1 MTHDGDDTGSL
12 PGSSPSSAPGPL
24 GSAAST
30 PGTAATNDAGGTADA
45 LGGTT
50 GRAASSTTPD
60 DVAAWRAQR
69 TEAAAHQAN
78 ELERRR
84 ALESAEAAE
93 LLREFVAEAERRGIA
108 PVPLQARSY
117 AGDATYR
124 TRTLGWYLRKNRTL
138 AVGTDASFYILSVQG
153 GLSARLR
160 GATLVPSD
168 PPLVLG
174 KGGRDGESIS
184 LADAIELVLERG

>member
-1 MTHDGDDTGSL
+1 MTHDGDDSGSL
-12 PGSSPSSAPGPL
+12 PGSSPSSAPGAHGPAT
-24 GSAAST
+24 GT
-30 PGTAATNDAGGTADA
+30 PATNDAGGTADA
-45 LGGTT
+45 VGGAT
-50 GRAASSTTPD
+50 GAARSTAPD

-84 ALESAEAAE
+84 TREAAEAAE
-93 LLREFVAEAERRGIA
+93 LLREFVAEAGRRGIA

>member
-1 MTHDGDDTGSL
+1 MTHDGDDTEGL
-12 PGSSPSSAPGPL
+12 PGSSPSSAPGPH
-24 GSAAST
+24 GPAA
-30 PGTAATNDAGGTADA
+30 GTHATNDAGGTAGA
-45 LGGTT
+45 LGGTA

-138 AVGTDASFYILSVQG
+138 GVGTDASFYILSVQG

>member
-1 MTHDGDDTGSL
+1 MTHDGDDTGDL
-12 PGSSPSSAPGPL
+12 PGSSPSSAHQAHQAHGPGD
-24 GSAAST
+24 A
-30 PGTAATNDAGGTADA
+30 AGGS
-45 LGGTT
+45 T
-50 GRAASSTTPD
+50 GAASSTTPD

-84 ALESAEAAE
+84 AQESAQAAA

-124 TRTLGWYLRKNRTL
+124 TKTLGWYLRKNRTL

-153 GLSARLR
+153 GLSARLK

>member
-1 MTHDGDDTGSL
+1 MTTGGDGTGPL
-12 PGSSPSSAPGPL
+12 VPGSSPSPRPEGPE
-24 GSAAST
+24 GSGDGSGAARSRRT
-30 PGTAATNDAGGTADA
+30 D
-45 LGGTT
+45 
-50 GRAASSTTPD
+50 TPD

-69 TEAAAHQAN
+69 TEAAAHQAA

-84 ALESAEAAE
+84 AQESAEAAV
-93 LLREFVAEAERRGIA
+93 LLLEFVAEAGRRGLS

-138 AVGTDASFYILSVQG
+138 AVGTDGAFYVLSVPG
-153 GLSARLR
+153 GISARLR
-160 GATLVPSD
+160 GAVLTPSD

-184 LADAIELVLERG
+184 LADALALVLERG

>member
-1 MTHDGDDTGSL
+1 MTTDGDGTGRTA
-12 PGSSPSSAPGPL
+12 PGSSPSSHPEGVAGTGSGSGAPP
-24 GSAAST
+24 
-30 PGTAATNDAGGTADA
+30 AG
-45 LGGTT
+45 T
-50 GRAASSTTPD
+50 GRPD

-69 TEAAAHQAN
+69 TEAAAHQAA

-84 ALESAEAAE
+84 AQESAEAAV
-93 LLREFVAEAERRGIA
+93 LLREFVAEAGRRGIA

-138 AVGTDASFYILSVQG
+138 AVGTDGAFYVLSVPG

-160 GATLVPSD
+160 GAVLTPSD

-184 LADAIELVLERG
+184 LADAVALVLERG

>member
-1 MTHDGDDTGSL
+1 MTTDGDGTG
-12 PGSSPSSAPGPL
+12 PTAPGPSP
-24 GSAAST
+24 SARPDASPE
-30 PGTAATNDAGGTADA
+30 PGARSVPPAPASQRAD
-45 LGGTT
+45 G
-50 GRAASSTTPD
+50 PD

-69 TEAAAHQAN
+69 TEAAAHQAA

-84 ALESAEAAE
+84 AQESAQAAV
-93 LLREFVAEAERRGIA
+93 LLREFVAEAQRRGIS

-138 AVGTDASFYILSVQG
+138 AVGVDGSFYVLSVPG

-160 GATLVPSD
+160 GATLTPSD

-184 LADAIELVLERG
+184 LADALALVLDRG

>member
-12 PGSSPSSAPGPL
+12 PGSSPSSAPGAHGPAT
-24 GSAAST
+24 GT
-30 PGTAATNDAGGTADA
+30 PATNGAGGTADA
-45 LGGTT
+45 VGGTT
-50 GRAASSTTPD
+50 GAARSTTPD

-84 ALESAEAAE
+84 ALEAAEAAE
-93 LLREFVAEAERRGIA
+93 LLREFVAEAGRRGIA

>member
-1 MTHDGDDTGSL
+1 MSTDGDGTGRTT
-12 PGSSPSSAPGPL
+12 PGSSPSPRPEVPASAHGGPGAPSAPGTDL
-24 GSAAST
+24 
-30 PGTAATNDAGGTADA
+30 
-45 LGGTT
+45 
-50 GRAASSTTPD
+50 PD
-60 DVAAWRAQR
+60 DVAAWRARR
-69 TEAAAHQAN
+69 TEAAAHQAA

-84 ALESAEAAE
+84 AQESAEAAV
-93 LLREFVAEAERRGIA
+93 LLREFVAEAGHRGIA

-138 AVGTDASFYILSVQG
+138 AVGTDGAFYVLSVPG

-160 GATLVPSD
+160 GAVLTPSD

-184 LADAIELVLERG
+184 LADAVALVLERG

>member
-1 MTHDGDDTGSL
+1 MTHDGDDTGDL
-12 PGSSPSSAPGPL
+12 PGSSPSSAHEAHGP
-24 GSAAST
+24 ADA
-30 PGTAATNDAGGTADA
+30 AGGTTAGA
-45 LGGTT
+45 T
-50 GRAASSTTPD
+50 SSTTPD

-84 ALESAEAAE
+84 AQESAQAAA

-124 TRTLGWYLRKNRTL
+124 TKTLGWYLRKNRTL

-153 GLSARLR
+153 GLSARLK

>member
-1 MTHDGDDTGSL
+1 MTTDGDGTG
-12 PGSSPSSAPGPL
+12 PTAPGPSP
-24 GSAAST
+24 SAHPDASPPAAT
-30 PGTAATNDAGGTADA
+30 TAGTAGG
-45 LGGTT
+45 
-50 GRAASSTTPD
+50 SSTLGAANGSRPD
-60 DVAAWRAQR
+60 DVASWRAQR
-69 TEAAAHQAN
+69 TEAAAHQAA

-84 ALESAEAAE
+84 AQESAQAAV
-93 LLREFVAEAERRGIA
+93 LLREFVAEAQRRGIS

-138 AVGTDASFYILSVQG
+138 AVGTDGSFYVLSVPG
-153 GLSARLR
+153 GFSARLR
-160 GATLVPSD
+160 GATLTPSD

-184 LADAIELVLERG
+184 LADALALVLERG

>member
-1 MTHDGDDTGSL
+1 MTTDGDGTGRTA
-12 PGSSPSSAPGPL
+12 PGSSPSPRPEGGGDRGGAAGSRAP
-24 GSAAST
+24 
-30 PGTAATNDAGGTADA
+30 ATDG
-45 LGGTT
+45 
-50 GRAASSTTPD
+50 PD
-60 DVAAWRAQR
+60 DVAAWRARR
-69 TEAAAHQAN
+69 TEAAAHQAA

-84 ALESAEAAE
+84 ALESAEAAV
-93 LLREFVAEAERRGIA
+93 LLREFVAEAQRRGIA

-138 AVGTDASFYILSVQG
+138 AVGTDGSFYVLSVPG

-160 GATLVPSD
+160 GAVLTASD

-184 LADAIELVLERG
+184 LADALALVLERG